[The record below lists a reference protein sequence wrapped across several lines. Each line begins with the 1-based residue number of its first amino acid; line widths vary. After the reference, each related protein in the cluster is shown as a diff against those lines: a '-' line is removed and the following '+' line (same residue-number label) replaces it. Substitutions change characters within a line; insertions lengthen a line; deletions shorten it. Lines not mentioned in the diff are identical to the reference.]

1 MKTIKRKIKFRKNN
15 SKKYK
20 YNKKNTNKKREK
32 KIYYKKLTKT
42 KRLKGGVRE
51 SGRTRR
57 APQRLLDDTSRE
69 FEIKQKKREKE
80 KQELIK
86 QKKKEREDQEKI
98 NNVEDNPINKE
109 ILDIPIT
116 DKDITK
122 KKDIT
127 VILEDNNSPT
137 TNYKLKVNF
146 RDIIVWKALSAI
158 KKDIQKEFFKNTEI
172 SQNELNKY
180 DVLHK
185 KIFEQKFKKYI
196 EQQQIFTFEQIKD
209 LSTEL
214 NEILNQYLKE
224 EGTRIAKYPG
234 ILSYIKNAFDEFKEY
249 IFPKSKTIKDYSLFS
264 YLVNYYYN
272 IEFGSKINDFG
283 VRFNNK
289 VKERVKSLKNELD
302 KNNFIREYPEY
313 QHILDKYNRLNGTEL
328 KNSDLINS
336 ENYIGY
342 QLTDKDITDILSTDE
357 LREYASRDEEE
368 LRELIQ
374 KTDELRKF
382 DDRRQSSSLRSNRGS
397 DDDY

>member
-1 MKTIKRKIKFRKNN
+1 MKRTKRNIKFRKNN

-20 YNKKNTNKKREK
+20 YNKKNSNKKIEK
-32 KIYYKKLTKT
+32 KNYYKKLNKT

-57 APQRLLDDTSRE
+57 APERLLDVTSKE
-69 FEIKQKKREKE
+69 FEKEQRRREKE
-80 KQELIK
+80 KKALIE
-86 QKKKEREDQEKI
+86 KKRNERIEQEKI
-98 NNVEDNPINKE
+98 NKVEDNPINKE
-109 ILDIPIT
+109 ILDKPVS
-116 DKDITK
+116 DKDIS

-127 VILEDNNSPT
+127 VILEDKDSPSTNN
-137 TNYKLKVNF
+137 KLKVNF

-158 KKDIQKEFFKNTEI
+158 KLNIQQHFFKDLII
-172 SQNELNKY
+172 SQDELNKY
-180 DVLHK
+180 GVLYK
-185 KIFEQKFKKYI
+185 KIFKDKFQEYI
-196 EQQQIFTFEQIKD
+196 NQQEIFTFEQIKD
-209 LSTEL
+209 LNTKLDNIL
-214 NEILNQYLKE
+214 NEYLKE
-224 EGTRIAKYPG
+224 EVTRIAKYPG
-234 ILSYIKNAFDEFKEY
+234 VLSYIRNAFDEFKEE
-249 IFPKSKTIKDYSLFS
+249 IFPEYKIIKDYSLFS

-302 KNNFIREYPEY
+302 KNQFITEYPEY
-313 QHILDKYNRLNGTEL
+313 KHILYKYNELNGNKL

-342 QLTDKDITDILSTDE
+342 VLTDKDITDILSTDE

-374 KTDELRKF
+374 KTDELRKY
-382 DDRRQSSSLRSNRGS
+382 DDRRESSSLRSNRGS